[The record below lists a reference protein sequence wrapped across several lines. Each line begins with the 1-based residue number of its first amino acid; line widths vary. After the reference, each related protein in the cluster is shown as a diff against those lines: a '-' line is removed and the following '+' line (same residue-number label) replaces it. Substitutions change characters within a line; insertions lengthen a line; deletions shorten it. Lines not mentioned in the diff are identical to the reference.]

1 MEEDAK
7 QAQSGVVTM
16 FERLKVIYLSTYL
29 SIYIFIYLSIYLS
42 IYIFITHYK
51 YLITL

>member
-16 FERLKVIYLSTYL
+16 FERLKVIYLSFNI
-29 SIYIFIYLSIYLS
+29 SIHLYIYLYLHIYNLL
-42 IYIFITHYK
+42 YISYHI
-51 YLITL
+51 IN